1 MLSFIIVEYHSP
13 NEIRQCI
20 TALAQQLTQP
30 FEVIVSSN
38 SCYSEAER
46 AALLSSPSSSF
57 VASVPEGSPEGS
69 SSSPSPS
76 VRWLFNDRNGGFA
89 YAMNRGLQQA
99 QGEYLVIMNSDC
111 LLRTP
116 LTAMTDF
123 LRRHPEVGAIAPQM
137 QDQKGHIQ
145 DTARPYVSLSSYLRR
160 QFRRVVLRDRRLLNP
175 QMDYSRVQTVD
186 WLIGAF
192 IMVSRRA
199 YELTGGLDDRLF
211 MYAEDLDWCTRI
223 RQAGLEVVYYP
234 RALITYK
241 GTRRARTNLRYARI
255 FVRSHVL
262 YWRKFG
268 FFWGYPKRQECY
280 YDD

>member
-30 FEVIVSSN
+30 FEIIVSSN

-46 AALLSSPSSSF
+46 AALLSPPSSSP
-57 VASVPEGSPEGS
+57 A
-69 SSSPSPS
+69 SSPT

-99 QGEYLVIMNSDC
+99 RGEYLVIMNSDC

-123 LRRHPEVGAIAPQM
+123 LRHHPEVGAIAPQM
-137 QDQKGHIQ
+137 QDQQGHIQ